1 MRNMKIELIEKPQ
14 QDRGKLPKDELK
26 IGFGKIFTDH
36 MFLMDFKNNQWL
48 NPRIEPFKNLIL
60 PPTAAVLHYGQAI
73 FEGMKAFRQY
83 KTNEVSLFRPEM
95 NAKRM
100 IESAKRLDMAPIPEE
115 YFLEAL
121 HKLVNLEK
129 HWVPNTLGTALYIR
143 PTEIATESL
152 LGLRSSKE
160 YLFYVFLS
168 PVGSYF
174 KEGFKPIKIYVEP
187 FYVRAVKG
195 GTGEAKTGGNY
206 SASLLALQKAF
217 EAGCSQVLWLDAFE
231 HKYIEEVGA
240 MNQFFVIDETLYTAP
255 LDGTILRGVTR
266 NSVIKLAKDQGYTV
280 KEESV
285 SIDKTIESI
294 ESGNLTEAFG
304 VGTAASIAPVGIL
317 NYNGK
322 DYTINNNQVGPI
334 STKLYELLI
343 GIQYGRIEDPYG
355 WNVPVK
361 EE

>member
-1 MRNMKIELIEKPQ
+1 MQIKVTEKPYV
-14 QDRGKLPKDELK
+14 DRGKLPKDELQ

-36 MFLMDFKNNQWL
+36 MFLMDFRNEQWL
-48 NPRIEPFKNLIL
+48 EPRIESFKNLQL

-73 FEGMKAFRQY
+73 FEGMKAFHQE
-83 KTNEVSLFRPEM
+83 KTKGVSLFRPEM
-95 NAKRM
+95 NAKRI
-100 IESAKRLDMAPIPEE
+100 IESAKRVDMAPIPEE
-115 YFLEAL
+115 YFLESL

-129 HWVPNTLGTALYIR
+129 HWVPKALGTALYIR

-160 YLFYVFLS
+160 YLFYIFLS
-168 PVGSYF
+168 PVGPYF

-217 EAGCSQVLWLDAFE
+217 QVGCSQVMWLDAFE
-231 HKYIEEVGA
+231 HKYVEEVGA
-240 MNQFFVIDETLYTAP
+240 MNQFFVIDDIIYTAP
-255 LDGTILRGVTR
+255 LAGTILRGVTR
-266 NSVIKLAKDQGYTV
+266 NSIIKIANDQGYKV
-280 KEESV
+280 KEEFV
-285 SIDKTIESI
+285 SINDIIESI
-294 ESGNLTEAFG
+294 ESGSLTESFG
-304 VGTAASIAPVGIL
+304 AGTAASIAPVGIL
-317 NYNGK
+317 NYKEEN
-322 DYTINNNQVGPI
+322 YTINNNQVGPI
-334 STKLYELLI
+334 STILYELLT
-343 GIQYGRIEDPYG
+343 GIQYGKIEDPYG

>member
-1 MRNMKIELIEKPQ
+1 MQIKVTEKPYV
-14 QDRGKLPKDELK
+14 DRGKLPKDELQ

-36 MFLMDFKNNQWL
+36 MFLMDFRNEQWL
-48 NPRIEPFKNLIL
+48 EPRIESFKNLQL

-73 FEGMKAFRQY
+73 FEGMKAFHQE
-83 KTNEVSLFRPEM
+83 KTKGVSLFRPEM
-95 NAKRM
+95 NAKRI
-100 IESAKRLDMAPIPEE
+100 IESAKRVDMAPIPEE
-115 YFLEAL
+115 YFLESL

-129 HWVPNTLGTALYIR
+129 HWVPKALGTALYIR

-160 YLFYVFLS
+160 YLFYIFLS
-168 PVGSYF
+168 PVGPYF

-217 EAGCSQVLWLDAFE
+217 QVGCSQVMWLDAFE
-231 HKYIEEVGA
+231 HKYVEEVGA
-240 MNQFFVIDETLYTAP
+240 MNQFFVIDDIIYTAP
-255 LDGTILRGVTR
+255 LAGTILRGVTR
-266 NSVIKLAKDQGYTV
+266 NSIIKIANDQGYKV
-280 KEESV
+280 KEEFV
-285 SIDKTIESI
+285 SINDIIESI
-294 ESGNLTEAFG
+294 ESGSLTESFG
-304 VGTAASIAPVGIL
+304 AGTAASIAPVGIL
-317 NYNGK
+317 NYKEEN
-322 DYTINNNQVGPI
+322 YIINNNQVGPI
-334 STKLYELLI
+334 STILYELLT
-343 GIQYGRIEDPYG
+343 GIQYGKIEDPYG